1 MRIRVMAVVMVVMG
15 VMRPSLPLG
24 SHLRIALMLHR
35 LDRRRLDMERDLTDM
50 VEVEAGL
57 GMVIAMM
64 DSRIGNATSRVE
76 AKRTNK
82 RAVEQM

>member
-1 MRIRVMAVVMVVMG
+1 MEVMG
-15 VMRPSLPLG
+15 VMRLNLPLG
-24 SHLRIALMLHR
+24 SHLRIAHMLRR